1 MRILKVRMPESC
13 SRRIIHAEIFTLIEL
28 LVVIAIIAILSAI
41 LLPALNGAR
50 NKANTVKCTSNMKQ
64 ISNANQMY
72 LSENDDHPATCIP
85 PNNTVWFKNLAPFL
99 NKRLNLWHCPAT
111 ASGEKDLTLDYMNNQ
126 AFNVF
131 RQKAGIGINGWA
143 FRGRTNSG
151 ELNIPKVTKFK
162 QPSVLVYTG
171 DGRTGDEFAVTG
183 NDPANNGCLYLHPD
197 QVIPPVEASQP
208 NHFSYW
214 MRHNSNTGINLSF
227 LDGHAQTVPSGTFL
241 LWKNNTTLR
250 TQHFSGL

>member
-1 MRILKVRMPESC
+1 MLINKDTSVLLIIDVQENLTPVQESPRAVISGC
-13 SRRIIHAEIFTLIEL
+13 STLLE
-28 LVVIAIIAILSAI
+28 VA
-41 LLPALNGAR
+41 
-50 NKANTVKCTSNMKQ
+50 
-64 ISNANQMY
+64 
-72 LSENDDHPATCIP
+72 
-85 PNNTVWFKNLAPFL
+85 
-99 NKRLNLWHCPAT
+99 
-111 ASGEKDLTLDYMNNQ
+111 
-126 AFNVF
+126 
-131 RQKAGIGINGWA
+131 
-143 FRGRTNSG
+143 G

-227 LDGHAQTVPSGTFL
+227 LDGHAQTVASGTFL

>member
-99 NKRLNLWHCPAT
+99 NKRLNLWQL
-111 ASGEKDLTLDYMNNQ
+111 S
-126 AFNVF
+126 
-131 RQKAGIGINGWA
+131 R
-143 FRGRTNSG
+143 
-151 ELNIPKVTKFK
+151 
-162 QPSVLVYTG
+162 
-171 DGRTGDEFAVTG
+171 DGLRREGSHSR
-183 NDPANNGCLYLHPD
+183 LY
-197 QVIPPVEASQP
+197 E
-208 NHFSYW
+208 
-214 MRHNSNTGINLSF
+214 
-227 LDGHAQTVPSGTFL
+227 
-241 LWKNNTTLR
+241 
-250 TQHFSGL
+250 